1 VNQVDIA
8 LTSKLQQSHDEYITN
23 KSRYVPP
30 RQGWGDAGRSSP
42 LNPASQPN
50 ELPSSR
56 GHKRIS
62 SAGDNYYEDIDPRFA
77 DNPPSTHP
85 SAVPAALAPA
95 GGFPLNTSTGSLHPI
110 GGMDGNNS
118 YEDIQSGAR
127 SPAES
132 DRSNFTSVSQR
143 GINPRWNPGPGPGQ
157 GYGGPMP
164 NRRPTNPPQQ
174 QQRDL
179 LLNSNPDF
187 QLPTGRGRGGA
198 PAGRGRIPGGI
209 PGMVPS
215 SAYPGGSAL

>member
-1 VNQVDIA
+1 M
-8 LTSKLQQSHDEYITN
+8 TN
-23 KSRYVPP
+23 IVTDTCRYVPP
-30 RQGWGDAGRSSP
+30 RQAWADAGRSSP
-42 LNPASQPN
+42 LNPNSQPA
-50 ELPSSR
+50 ELPSPR
-56 GHKRIS
+56 GHRRVS
-62 SAGDNYYEDIDPRFA
+62 SAGDNYYEDVDPRFTEQ
-77 DNPPSTHP
+77 PPSTHP
-85 SAVPAALAPA
+85 SAVPAALAPGG
-95 GGFPLNTSTGSLHPI
+95 GGFPLNSSSGSLQPI
-110 GGMDGNNS
+110 GGIDGNNS
-118 YEDIQSGAR
+118 YEDIQPGAR

-187 QLPTGRGRGGA
+187 QLPGGRGGRGGA
-198 PAGRGRIPGGI
+198 AARGRIPGGI
-209 PGMVPS
+209 PGTVPS